1 MDDLGSHLSREGTL
15 HEDDL
20 SSRLLNILVVS
31 QYFWPE
37 TFRIN
42 DLVEGLKDRGH
53 DVTVLT
59 GKPNYPDGSFFPG
72 YGFLRPVR
80 EEYKG
85 VSVVRAPLTP
95 RGSGRGPALVV
106 NYLSFALFS
115 SLLGPLLCR
124 GRFDLIVVYEP
135 SPVTVGLPAI
145 VMKKVKKA
153 PILFWV
159 QDLWPESLS
168 ATGAVR
174 SERVL
179 SLVTKLVRYI
189 YRGCDR
195 ILVTSKGF
203 IPRIE
208 AVGVA
213 PKKIRY
219 WPQWAETLYRPVE
232 LETDAPEK
240 KEAPLGFR
248 IMFAGNVGAAQSFE
262 TILGA
267 AKKLEEYPDIRWV
280 ILGDGRRRKWVE
292 DRVGELGL
300 EERVRLLGK
309 RPMEAMPRYF
319 ALADALLVTL
329 RRDPIFS
336 LTIPG
341 KVQSYLA
348 CGRPVVAAL
357 DGEGARVIEE
367 SGAGVTAPA
376 EDDDALVAAV
386 LTLYQTSPE
395 EREALGHRGRAY
407 FEEHFEREKL
417 LDRLEGW
424 IEELVGGGSNC
435 VS

>member
-1 MDDLGSHLSREGTL
+1 LN
-15 HEDDL
+15 
-20 SSRLLNILVVS
+20 LLVIT

-42 DLVEGLKDRGH
+42 DLVEGLKGRGH

-80 EEYKG
+80 EDYEG
-85 VSVVRAPLTP
+85 VSVLRTPLAPRG
-95 RGSGRGPALVV
+95 RGSGPALAV
-106 NYLSFALFS
+106 NYLSFALFA

-124 GRFDLIVVYEP
+124 GRFDLIFVYEP
-135 SPVTVGLPAI
+135 SPVTVGLPAM
-145 VMKKVKKA
+145 VMKRVKRA

-159 QDLWPESLS
+159 QDLWPESLQ

-174 SERVL
+174 SERML
-179 SLVTKLVRYI
+179 SWVAKVVRYI

-203 IPRIE
+203 IPRVE
-208 AVGVA
+208 AVGAA
-213 PKKIRY
+213 PKKVRY

-232 LETDAPEK
+232 LEEDAPEE
-240 KEAPLGFR
+240 KETPPGFR
-248 IMFAGNVGAAQSFE
+248 VVFAGNVGVSQSFE

-267 AKKLEEYPDIRWV
+267 AKKLEEYPGIRWV

-292 DRVGELGL
+292 GRVRELGL
-300 EERVRLLGK
+300 EDRVRLLGK
-309 RPMEAMPRYF
+309 RPVAAMPRYF

-329 RRDPIFS
+329 KRDPIFS
-336 LTIPG
+336 LTVPAKI
-341 KVQSYLA
+341 QSYLA

-367 SGAGVTAPA
+367 SGAGLTAPA
-376 EDDDALVAAV
+376 EDAGALAAAI
-386 LTLYQTSPE
+386 LKLYEMSPE
-395 EREALGHRGRAY
+395 DREALGRRGRAY
-407 FEEHFEREKL
+407 FEEYFEREKL
-417 LDRLEGW
+417 LDRLEDW
-424 IEELVGGGSNC
+424 MEELVGGKA
-435 VS
+435 